1 MIDMAQ
7 KTMNTEWCSMKT
19 PITRLTYGNHS
30 GRGFVETG
38 EMRVGDKDVRHSK
51 HTGADYEIKL
61 LEIGQGADETPTA
74 RVEITRTNPYSE
86 AKETRNAELVDWT
99 APRTYAEVLK
109 DQKEGLEA
117 GVAPLSGNAS
127 EPHKVVAIP
136 FEGNGT
142 YLVVAY
148 ASISVP
154 GKLGKMVGKVPTAK
168 LYVSEGRLDAPL
180 NYSLM
185 K

>member
-1 MIDMAQ
+1 
-7 KTMNTEWCSMKT
+7 MKT
-19 PITRLTYGNHS
+19 PITRLAYWGHP
-30 GRGFVETG
+30 GRGVVETDAL
-38 EMRVGDKDVRHSK
+38 EVGDRDVRFSK
-51 HTGADYEIKL
+51 YTGAEYEIKL
-61 LEIGQGADETPTA
+61 SEIEGGTDAERPTA
-74 RVEITRTNPYSE
+74 RVEITRTHNSTE
-86 AKETRNAELVDWT
+86 KKETHTVELVDWT
-99 APRTYAEVLK
+99 EPLTYEAVLK
-109 DQKEGLEA
+109 DQKEGLDA
-117 GVAPLSGNAS
+117 GVALLSGQATG
-127 EPHKVVAIP
+127 PHKVVAIP

-154 GKLGKMVGKVPTAK
+154 GTLGKMVGKVPTAK